1 MPTHLLVVPHHDW
14 STNKNFRITHWATFI
29 FHFIGSIFQELIT
42 IGTVSSPCYDVTCW
56 CISTLITFWLCICHQ
71 TTINIVTRKTSFLIG
86 YKNLGACCS
95 ETFWQLNN
103 LPSSHIKL
111 FHITGVG
118 RTRMQLAKV
127 VIVSALIL
135 AVCAEGMPEGKSCVL
150 KMQLLNF
157 LKLLFAI
164 LKLFAVIF
172 DK

>member
-1 MPTHLLVVPHHDW
+1 
-14 STNKNFRITHWATFI
+14 
-29 FHFIGSIFQELIT
+29 
-42 IGTVSSPCYDVTCW
+42 
-56 CISTLITFWLCICHQ
+56 
-71 TTINIVTRKTSFLIG
+71 
-86 YKNLGACCS
+86 
-95 ETFWQLNN
+95 
-103 LPSSHIKL
+103 
-111 FHITGVG
+111 
-118 RTRMQLAKV
+118 MQLAKV